1 MNEFKILINNREYTS
16 YEIFDTNNKVTLN
29 NNVTLNTHTIVPF
42 TSKLFTDDIFS
53 VDENNQVNIVHSSI
67 RSGPP
72 IPAVL

>member
-42 TSKLFTDDIFS
+42 TSKLFTDDI
-53 VDENNQVNIVHSSI
+53 
-67 RSGPP
+67 
-72 IPAVL
+72 L